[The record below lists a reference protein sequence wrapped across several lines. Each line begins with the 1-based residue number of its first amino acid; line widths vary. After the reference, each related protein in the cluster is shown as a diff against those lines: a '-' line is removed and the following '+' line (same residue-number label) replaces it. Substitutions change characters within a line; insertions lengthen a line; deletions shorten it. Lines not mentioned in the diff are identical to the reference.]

1 MFQLPH
7 FSSWAALHPGL
18 SHFPIALLLLVPA
31 LVLAGLLAPGRRQ
44 GLMEVSVWVLALGT
58 AFIYLSAA
66 SGDAAKEI
74 ASQAPDV
81 VKAIA
86 AHEDLGSAARAVF
99 TVLAI
104 LLAGLVY
111 GPRMTKK
118 TLAPKVFVAL
128 AVGFLILC
136 AAAALVLFNAAHS
149 GGILVHQLGVH
160 AKLD

>member
-31 LVLAGLLAPGRRQ
+31 LVLAALLAPGRRQ
-44 GLMEVSVWVLALGT
+44 GLMEMAVWVLAVGT

-99 TVLAI
+99 SALAI
-104 LLAGLVY
+104 LLAALVY
-111 GPRMTKK
+111 GPRVRMRTV
-118 TLAPKVFVAL
+118 APRVLVAL
-128 AVGFLILC
+128 TLGFLVLY
-136 AAAALVLFNAAHS
+136 AAAALILLNAAHS

-160 AKLD
+160 AKLY